1 MCVFSHCHKVEKV
14 QLNGNCRQ
22 QNETQNKNEEK

>member
-14 QLNGNCRQ
+14 QLNGNSRQ
-22 QNETQNKNEEK
+22 QNETQNKIQKK